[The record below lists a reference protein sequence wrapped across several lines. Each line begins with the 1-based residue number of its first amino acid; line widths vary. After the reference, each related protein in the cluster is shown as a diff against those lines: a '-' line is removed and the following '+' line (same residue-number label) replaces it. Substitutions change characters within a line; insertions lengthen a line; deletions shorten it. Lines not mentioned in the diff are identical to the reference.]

1 LDGKARVGTLSVFAG
16 VFLLLL
22 SVGSNAQTKT
32 GADYFVGQWNLL
44 AEGTPGGDQ
53 KMIVSL
59 ERIEGKLYWT
69 IKIGEENEIKFSGIE
84 EKETSVTLNFTSN
97 HGYAIKLYLEK
108 KDDNHVSGTIIIT
121 DMGNGSITGER
132 IIKKETEKATV

>member
-1 LDGKARVGTLSVFAG
+1 MKKVNVFFAG

-22 SVGSNAQTKT
+22 SVGANAQTKT
-32 GADYFVGQWNLL
+32 GGDYFVGQWNLL
-44 AEGTPGGDQ
+44 ATGTPGGDAQ
-53 KMIVSL
+53 MIVNL
-59 ERIEGKLYWT
+59 ERKEGKLAGT

-108 KDDNHVSGTIIIT
+108 KDDNHVTGTMTIA
-121 DMGNGSITGER
+121 DMGNGDITGER
-132 IIKKETEKATV
+132 IIKKESK